1 MTDSS
6 AADDDDEAASGSVR
20 DVCTMV
26 TRLCRA
32 LLFFLLFFLLE
43 TESFFEPEPDL
54 RGGGRRSSAVIITA
68 VFTGVDLADEP
79 AGSAMASDGADDVT
93 ATDDG
98 GEFTDTTLTR
108 WSARRLE
115 RSAAAVAGCRAV
127 GCCAMTRS
135 VEWTAA
141 ASVEFRCV
149 SAGADVSCSEEWER

>member
-6 AADDDDEAASGSVR
+6 AAEDDDEEATVPFSTGSVR

-32 LLFFLLFFLLE
+32 FFLLLLFLLE
-43 TESFFEPEPDL
+43 TESFLEPPDL

-68 VFTGVDLADEP
+68 VFIGEDLADES
-79 AGSAMASDGADDVT
+79 AGSATASEAPEMT
-93 ATDDG
+93 ATEDGG

-108 WSARRLE
+108 LE
-115 RSAAAVAGCRAV
+115 RSAAVAECCVV
-127 GCCAMTRS
+127 GCCVMTRS

-141 ASVEFRCV
+141 ASVELRCV
-149 SAGADVSCSEEWER
+149 ATGADVSWSEEWER